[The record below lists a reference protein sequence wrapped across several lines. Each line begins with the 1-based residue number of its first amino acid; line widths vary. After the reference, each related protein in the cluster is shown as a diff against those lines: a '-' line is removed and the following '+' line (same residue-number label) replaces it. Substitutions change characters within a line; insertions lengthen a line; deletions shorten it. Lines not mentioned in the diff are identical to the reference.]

1 MIVVNR
7 KMTGTKAYQIPLADT
22 QIGEKEFAE
31 EKLRGYVDWIKAKKN
46 VSVPFV
52 GDMFEVPK
60 KNSRATDVWAERLS
74 PKKSMALAV
83 DIFAP
88 IANKIDGGVVGN
100 HENRMYNEFGR
111 HPMEEL
117 WDRLD
122 LDPKTLA
129 PPSEGMLLI
138 VTLNGIKYV
147 SHILHGWGGART
159 TGGQVNKTEQ
169 LGDVV
174 RDADIYVTGHEH
186 TLHVTRWDSI
196 MATTGEYRKQ
206 YYINAGCFSYYTP
219 FQESIARRMPNV
231 GAVRIRFDGDKRGVH
246 VSI

>member
-1 MIVVNR
+1 MILVTR
-7 KMTGTKAYQIPLADT
+7 KFTGKKAYQIPLADT

-31 EKLRGYVDWIKAKKN
+31 EKLRGYVDWIRGRKN

-60 KNSRATDVWAERLS
+60 KNSKATDVWADRLS
-74 PKKSMALAV
+74 PKKSMDLAYE
-83 DIFAP
+83 IFAP
-88 IANKIDGGVVGN
+88 IADKIDGGVVGN
-100 HENRMYNEFGR
+100 HENRMYQEFGR

-117 WDRLD
+117 FTRLG
-122 LDPKTLA
+122 LPESTLA
-129 PPSEGMLLI
+129 PYGEGLLLA
-138 VTLNGIKYV
+138 VNLNGINYV
-147 SHILHGWGGART
+147 SHMLHGWGGART

-174 RDADIYVTGHEH
+174 RDADCYITGHEH
-186 TLHVTRWDSI
+186 TLHVTRWDSY
-196 MATTGEYRKQ
+196 MASTGEYRKQ
-206 YYINAGCFSYYTP
+206 YFINAGCFSYYTP

-231 GAVRIRFDGDKRGVH
+231 GAVRIRFNGDKRDIH